1 MSDSKL
7 QELATYLTKLLIES
21 KDLTQQTPDSIVK
34 LYKETYKQVLNS
46 INNYKWTHKAN
57 WYLQL

>member
-21 KDLTQQTPDSIVK
+21 KDLTEQTPDSIVK
-34 LYKETYKQVLNS
+34 LYKETYKQVLDS
-46 INNYKWTHKAN
+46 INNYKRTQKTN
-57 WYLQL
+57 WYL

>member
-21 KDLTQQTPDSIVK
+21 KDLTEQTPDSIVK

-46 INNYKWTHKAN
+46 INNYKRTPKAN
-57 WYLQL
+57 

>member
-21 KDLTQQTPDSIVK
+21 KDLSQQTPDSIVK
-34 LYKETYKQVLNS
+34 LYKETYKQVLDS
-46 INNYKWTHKAN
+46 INSYKRTQKAN
-57 WYLQL
+57 WYL

>member
-34 LYKETYKQVLNS
+34 LYKETYKQVLDS
-46 INNYKWTHKAN
+46 INNYKRTQKAN
-57 WYLQL
+57 WYL

>member
-21 KDLTQQTPDSIVK
+21 KDLTEQTPDSIVK
-34 LYKETYKQVLNS
+34 LYKETYKQVLDS
-46 INNYKWTHKAN
+46 INNYKRTQKAN
-57 WYLQL
+57 

>member
-21 KDLTQQTPDSIVK
+21 KDLSQQTPDSIVK

-57 WYLQL
+57 WYL

>member
-21 KDLTQQTPDSIVK
+21 KDLTEQTPDSIVK
-34 LYKETYKQVLNS
+34 LYKETYKQVLDS
-46 INNYKWTHKAN
+46 INNYKRTQKAN
-57 WYLQL
+57 WYL